1 VTEFSGNTIM
11 RLISSFLLGLLSLQV
26 LAADLPPDQLARST
40 TQEVLAIL
48 KADKDIQSGS
58 VKRAHELVEAK
69 VLPHFDFNR
78 MTQLAVGKHW
88 TKATPQQKQALVKEF
103 RSLLVRTYATSLT
116 EFSNQSV
123 DFKPLNMRPDDTQVT
138 VKTEIKQPGGK
149 PIPIDYEMYK
159 TDFGWKVFDVAID
172 GVSLVINYRSSFAST
187 IRQSGIDGLIS
198 TLEAKSRSADKEPA
212 APKGSGDKPPVAA
225 KPSASLNHAPVLV
238 GNATLTS

>member
-1 VTEFSGNTIM
+1 MFRFIFGLVT
-11 RLISSFLLGLLSLQV
+11 GLFV
-26 LAADLPPDQLARST
+26 LVVNAADLPPDVLARNT

-48 KADKDIQSGS
+48 KADKDIQSGN
-58 VKRAHELVEAK
+58 VKKAYDLVEAK

-88 TKATPQQKQALVKEF
+88 NAATPQQKQVLVKEF
-103 RSLLVRTYATSLT
+103 RSLLVRTYASSLT

-123 DFKPLNMRPDDTQVT
+123 DFKPLNMRPEDSQVT

-149 PIPIDYEMYK
+149 PIPVDYEMYK

-172 GVSLVINYRSSFAST
+172 GVSLVINYRSSFANT

-198 TLEAKSRSADKEPA
+198 TLEAKSRSQNKSLPA
-212 APKGSGDKPPVAA
+212 KPAPTA
-225 KPSASLNHAPVLV
+225 KPSASFNTVPLPAMIQIQIAV
-238 GNATLTS
+238 S

>member
-1 VTEFSGNTIM
+1 MT
-11 RLISSFLLGLLSLQV
+11 RLILGFLLGLLALQV
-26 LAADLPPDQLARST
+26 QADDIAPDQLAKNT

-48 KADKDIQSGS
+48 KADKEIQSGNT
-58 VKRAHELVEAK
+58 KRAFELVEAK

-88 TKATPQQKQALVKEF
+88 NKATPQQKQALVKEF

-116 EFSNQSV
+116 EFSNQTV
-123 DFKPLNMRPDDTQVT
+123 EFKPLNMRPDDTQVT

-172 GVSLVINYRSSFAST
+172 GVSLVINYRSSFANT

-198 TLEAKSRSADKEPA
+198 TLEAKSRSSDKGTAP
-212 APKGSGDKPPVAA
+212 PKGSGSKAPVGA
-225 KPSASLNHAPVLV
+225 KPSASLNYAPFAQDL
-238 GNATLTS
+238 NAAMS